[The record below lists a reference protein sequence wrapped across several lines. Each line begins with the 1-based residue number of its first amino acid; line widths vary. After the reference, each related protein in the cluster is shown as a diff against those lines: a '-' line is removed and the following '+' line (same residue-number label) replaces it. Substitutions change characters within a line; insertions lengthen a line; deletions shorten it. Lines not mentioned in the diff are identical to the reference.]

1 MALQVNAPLPGGVT
15 ASSAYV
21 RVQSA
26 RVFKKVG
33 PDDTYHLMVD
43 VDVFVSKDERD
54 KNEAAEALA
63 CPAIDKFKFTYALND
78 DAGDS
83 DLIAHAYAKLKT
95 LDIFDGATDV

>member
-15 ASSAYV
+15 ASHAYV

-43 VDVFVSKDERD
+43 VDVFASADERG
-54 KNEAAEALA
+54 KNEEAEALA
-63 CPAIDKFKFTYALND
+63 CPAMDKHKFTYALND
-78 DAGDS
+78 EADS
-83 DLIAHAYAKLKT
+83 DLIAHAYGLLKT
-95 LDIFDGATDV
+95 LDVYAGATDV

>member
-54 KNEAAEALA
+54 KGANARPLA
-63 CPAIDKFKFTYALND
+63 CPEMDRHKFSYALN

-83 DLIAHAYAKLKT
+83 DLIAHAYGLLKT
-95 LDIFDGATDV
+95 LDVYDGATDV

>member
-15 ASSAYV
+15 ASHAYV

-43 VDVFVSKDERD
+43 VDVFASADERG
-54 KNEAAEALA
+54 KNEEAEALA
-63 CPAIDKFKFTYALND
+63 CPAIDKFKFD
-78 DAGDS
+78 FSIGDEQS
-83 DLIAHAYAKLKT
+83 NLIGLAYTKLKT